1 MPQLRFRKKRGVA
14 VLTLVA
20 VPACDGLVR
29 EAIAALTQTGCRH
42 AVLDLGCIAP
52 ELSLV
57 KPLLTLRR
65 RVQRKKGR
73 LVLCGLSTETEEWL
87 RATWLL
93 GLFEMRPDV
102 NSALACL
109 NGHAKNGHAKNAPP
123 H

>member
-1 MPQLRFRKKRGVA
+1 MPQLKVRKKRGVA

-20 VPACDGLVR
+20 VPACEGLVR
-29 EAIAALTQTGCRH
+29 EALAALTQTGCRD
-42 AVLDLGCIAP
+42 AVLDLACVAP

-65 RVQRKKGR
+65 RVQRKNGR
-73 LVLCGLSTETEEWL
+73 LILCGLSRETEDWL

-93 GLFEMRPDV
+93 SLFEMRPDV

-109 NGHAKNGHAKNAPP
+109 NGHAK
-123 H
+123 

>member
-1 MPQLRFRKKRGVA
+1 MPQLKIRKKRGVA

-29 EAIAALTQTGCRH
+29 EATAALTQTGCRH
-42 AVLDLGCIAP
+42 AVLDLGRVAP

-73 LVLCGLSTETEEWL
+73 LILCGLSTETEEWL

-93 GLFEMRPDV
+93 GLFEMRADV

-109 NGHAKNGHAKNAPP
+109 NGHAK
-123 H
+123 

>member
-1 MPQLRFRKKRGVA
+1 MPQLKIRKKRGVA

-29 EAIAALTQTGCRH
+29 EAITALTQTGCRH
-42 AVLDLGCIAP
+42 AVLDLGCAAP

-73 LVLCGLSTETEEWL
+73 LILCGLSSETADWL

-109 NGHAKNGHAKNAPP
+109 NGHAK
-123 H
+123 